1 MFPPCFGTTLQASSL
16 FVACAFF
23 LMALSLLRVKGTRA
37 SFLCCAVVVMRAAAA
52 EILVEGEKVI
62 GGCRILEDR
71 LSMLLAFMLCYSLAI
86 VCKFRF
92 LSVKDKRLNRVG
104 GSVRGFVSFAQ

>member
-1 MFPPCFGTTLQASSL
+1 MEKKITMFPPSFGTTLQASSL

-23 LMALSLLRVKGTRA
+23 LMALSLLRVKGTRV

-52 EILVEGEKVI
+52 EFLVEGEKVI

-71 LSMLLAFMLCYSLAI
+71 LSMLLVLMLCYILAI
-86 VCKFRF
+86 ECEFGS
-92 LSVKDKRLNRVG
+92 LSVKDNRLNR
-104 GSVRGFVSFAQ
+104 RGEC